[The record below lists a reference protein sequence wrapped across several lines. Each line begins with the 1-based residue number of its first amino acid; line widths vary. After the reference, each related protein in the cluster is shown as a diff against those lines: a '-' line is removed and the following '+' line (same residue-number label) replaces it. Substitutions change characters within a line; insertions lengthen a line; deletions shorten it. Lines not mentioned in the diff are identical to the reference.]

1 MSFNG
6 HIETVFTL
14 GWRKPNQTDPSAQPG
29 SGDFQRGCQW
39 GCHSSRHQRWGY
51 LLYGPAQHHTTEIP
65 WHRNRYR
72 LRRSEKSFCKEA
84 EVMGGASGRKH
95 AGRCLPEFHS
105 KVTERDNKGAGVE
118 SSLPSNRRIDL
129 VTREM
134 LRTEWLK
141 VSYWG
146 WPTQVASS
154 GTPRRQHWC
163 KMKTKLPQLS

>member
-118 SSLPSNRRIDL
+118 SSLPSNRRIL
-129 VTREM
+129 SLQRLPLGIKAKVYKQM
-134 LRTEWLK
+134 SKKISLWAISCQCNQNMCAEWLC
-141 VSYWG
+141 
-146 WPTQVASS
+146 
-154 GTPRRQHWC
+154 R
-163 KMKTKLPQLS
+163 